1 MSRQVTPAA
10 QPCEPCGCPGC
21 WQRGGGQHSWPPAA
35 RAGSARHV
43 DAWVAARLQTHCALP
58 NFEQL
63 LPPDCAGPF
72 CVQVLM
78 DGIRRQERGGMV
90 LLVSTGEENNRRW
103 AGPPAGGA
111 WALCGQVW
119 ER

>member
-1 MSRQVTPAA
+1 M
-10 QPCEPCGCPGC
+10 
-21 WQRGGGQHSWPPAA
+21 
-35 RAGSARHV
+35 
-43 DAWVAARLQTHCALP
+43 
-58 NFEQL
+58 
-63 LPPDCAGPF
+63 
-72 CVQVLM
+72 QVLM